1 MLSIANGSSDFLH
14 FYRLDLTLGKGQ
26 FGLVRLAHHL
36 RTGDKTAV
44 KCIRKREMKPIEV
57 YQQRKEIEVLKMCQH
72 PNIVRMVDLF
82 ETIDHYFIVL
92 EYMDGKDLFD
102 YMRFRSFK
110 ISENRAREIMI
121 QLFQAVK
128 YLHSYGIMH
137 RDLKLENIMMTDN
150 TDRAVPKL
158 VDFGRAKIIGPTE

>member
-1 MLSIANGSSDFLH
+1 
-14 FYRLDLTLGKGQ
+14 
-26 FGLVRLAHHL
+26 
-36 RTGDKTAV
+36 
-44 KCIRKREMKPIEV
+44 MKPIEV

-158 VDFGRAKIIGPTE
+158 VDFGLAKIIGPTE